1 MNIRSKQAGWLSI
14 PAIALLLS
22 TPPALAHHAMGN
34 QLPSNFL
41 EGFLSGIAHPLIG
54 IDHFAF
60 IVAVGV
66 LAAARPRG
74 IALPIAFIVT
84 AMLGTGAHVAQLA
97 IPGVELLVSGSIV
110 LFGVLLILKDK
121 VNGLAMTGLAAIA
134 GLFHGYAYG
143 EAIFGAE
150 MTPLWSY
157 LLGFT
162 MIQLMVSL
170 SAFVISNTILRR
182 SPGSS
187 PFRSVGL
194 VILGIGLAFFGSQLV
209 DLLFPAPIA

>member
-1 MNIRSKQAGWLSI
+1 MNIRSKQALAI

-22 TPPALAHHAMGN
+22 ATPALAHHPMGN
-34 QLPSNFL
+34 KLPGNFL

-54 IDHFAF
+54 IEHFVF

-74 IALPIAFIVT
+74 IVLPIAFVVA
-84 AMLGTGAHVAQLA
+84 AMLGTGAHMAQLG

-110 LFGVLLILKDK
+110 LFGVLLILKDN

-134 GLFHGYAYG
+134 GLCHGYAYG

-162 MIQLMVSL
+162 VIQLIVSL
-170 SAFVISNTILRR
+170 FAFTLSNAILRR
-182 SPGSS
+182 APNSS
-187 PFRSVGL
+187 HFRSVGL
-194 VILGIGLAFFGSQLV
+194 VVLGIGLAFFGSQLV